1 MKATRRI
8 PWTILS
14 LLTVVLIATTGIDG
28 LAQNITSQLTGIV
41 TDQTGAVIPDAK
53 ITLKNDL
60 SGDVRRTVS
69 NSEGYFTFAAISAGN
84 YTVTIEATGFAAWER
99 KGVVLGSGDR
109 RTLTDIV
116 LGAAGT
122 SATVDIAAT
131 PDQIAQVDTGEK
143 AATINEKQ
151 IQNLSLVGRNAA
163 ELIKI
168 LPGFTPVTGGITNQP
183 GFAGEVTGIN
193 GNGDAG
199 KQSFIGNYSANGTR
213 VDALDIAIDG
223 ARATDPGCNCA
234 TPVNPNV
241 DMISE
246 LKIQQSNFSAENAR
260 GPVVINGITK
270 GGGSEYHGTLYLYA
284 RHYSL
289 NANRSEANQ
298 VGQPRPQN
306 EFYYPGFNIS
316 GPIKFPK
323 KYFGPLGSDSFNKE
337 GNRLNFFFGYEYIK
351 QRLDTGLLQSWVPT
365 AAMRNGDFSDSAYI
379 SSLTGGFNVNG
390 QVCQPDANGVL
401 PDYCAARGRIRPSAI
416 DPGGRV
422 FMNTMPLPNTDPKLT
437 SNGFNYTQQ
446 ILFDQNNTQM
456 STRVDLGISDNTKL
470 YVKYGRQ
477 SETQPFPVGLWW
489 RNNGQVPYPTSVVA
503 PNISHTIAANLTHVF
518 SPTLTNEVVFGYSY
532 INFPNRFED
541 PSKVS
546 RAALGYPYKGVY
558 KNGVDQI
565 PSFTTW
571 GGGPTVL
578 NPGGFEYNGGGT
590 LFATK
595 WLPSIAD
602 NLTKVFGTH
611 TMKFG
616 GYWDFVI
623 NSQPNSGDTPGVFAF
638 APWHGLS
645 TGNGLA
651 DILTGRAATYQELE
665 RNTLNNIGWRSL
677 QFYAQDSW
685 KVRPSLT
692 LEFGIRAA
700 HLGAIYD
707 REGTGLA
714 VWDPEKYRNN
724 PIPGVSWHALDNSI
738 PLSGREVKTLFWM
751 PRVGFAWDI
760 FKEGKTVLRGG
771 FGTYYYGDN
780 QQGYTNPITVANRI
794 RSVSLG
800 SGFIKDYDTASGG
813 AAGVPATLNVVNPKD
828 DKQPV
833 VYSWSLTV
841 SQRLFWG
848 MQLELSYVG
857 NKADD
862 LINLNKQ
869 NINPVPLGTKYTEA
883 ELDGVEN
890 GSLSVQVVDDPKR
903 ILNKQYG
910 FSYQAINMLD
920 HTTYSNYNSLQALL
934 SRQVGRANFTVA
946 YTFSKNLGIRGA
958 GQDVVGQGAE
968 NTALFGLRD
977 RNYGTLATDRTHVLA
992 VAYNFFL
999 PDIGKSLMGGNGFA
1013 VAVLDGW
1020 QLTGISQFASGPPLQ
1035 AYRVNFG
1042 MQGTILDAQGNPVQL
1057 NSRRALGSP
1066 DTSLQPILTC
1076 DPTQGLS
1083 ENQFININCFAPP
1096 RLNANGTWT
1105 TGPYVMP
1112 YLRGPSFYNN
1122 DLSVF
1127 KNWSFSES
1135 KRLQFRISA
1144 FNFLNHPLP
1153 TLTDSNLVLN
1163 YTNGQLTD
1171 STKQLFGRYT
1181 DNKVGR
1187 RQIQLAL
1194 KFFF

>member
-1 MKATRRI
+1 MLV
-8 PWTILS
+8 ILV
-14 LLTVVLIATTGIDG
+14 LCLT
-28 LAQNITSQLTGIV
+28 AQFGFGQVTSQLTGIV
-41 TDQTGAVIPDAK
+41 TDQTGAVIPNAR
-53 ITLKNDL
+53 ITLRNEL
-60 SGDVRRTVS
+60 SGDIRRTVS
-69 NSEGYFTFAAISAGN
+69 NSEGYFTFAAIPAGN
-84 YTVTIEATGFAAWER
+84 YSVTIEAQGFAAWER
-99 KGVVLGSGDR
+99 KGVVLSSGDR
-109 RTLTDIV
+109 RTLTEIV
-116 LGAAGT
+116 LGAVGT
-122 SATVDIAAT
+122 SATVDISAT

-143 AATINEKQ
+143 AAIINEKQ

-168 LPGFTPVTGGITNQP
+168 LPGFTPVTAGITNQP

-241 DMISE
+241 DMIQE

-270 GGGSEYHGTLYLYA
+270 GGGSEFHGTLYLYA

-289 NANRSEANQ
+289 NANRAEANQ
-298 VGQPRPQN
+298 VNQPRTVNQ
-306 EFYYPGFNIS
+306 FYYPGFNLG
-316 GPIKFPK
+316 GPVILPK

-337 GNRLNFFFGYEYIK
+337 RNKLNFFFGYEYIK

-365 AAMRNGDFSDSAYI
+365 AAMRTGDFSDAAYI
-379 SSLTGGFNVNG
+379 TSLTGGFNVNG
-390 QVCQPDANGVL
+390 QVCQPGDNGVL
-401 PDYCAARGRIRPSAI
+401 PNYCSGLGRISPSAI

-422 FMNTMPLPNTDPKLT
+422 LINTMPLPNTDPRLT
-437 SNGFNYTQQ
+437 SNGFNYTEQV
-446 ILFDQNNTQM
+446 IFDQNNTQLT
-456 STRVDLGISDNTKL
+456 TRVDYSITDNTKF

-477 SETQPFPVGLWW
+477 TEVQPFPVGLWW
-489 RNNGQVPYPTSVVA
+489 RNAGQVPYPTRVIA
-503 PNISHTIAANLTHVF
+503 PNRSHTIAANLTHVF
-518 SPTLTNEVVFGYSY
+518 SPTLTNEVVFGYSF
-532 INFPNRFED
+532 IDFPNRFED
-541 PSKVS
+541 PTKIS
-546 RAALGYPYKGVY
+546 RSALGYPYKGIY

-565 PSFTTW
+565 PSITTW

-578 NPGGFEYNGGGT
+578 NPGGFEYGGGGT

-602 NLTKVFGTH
+602 NLTKVLGTH

-623 NSQPNSGDTPGVFAF
+623 NSQPNSGDTPGVAAF

-645 TGNGLA
+645 TGNALA
-651 DILTGRAATYQELE
+651 DILTGRVAAYQELE
-665 RNTLNNIGWRSL
+665 RNTLNNIGWRSY

-685 KVRPSLT
+685 KLRQNLT
-692 LEFGIRAA
+692 LEYGIRVAR
-700 HLGAIYD
+700 LGAIYD

-724 PIPGVSWHALDNSI
+724 PIPGVSWHALDQSI
-738 PLSGREVKTLFWM
+738 PLSGRKVKSLFVM

-771 FGTYYYGDN
+771 FGTYNYSDN
-780 QQGYTNPITVANRI
+780 QQGYTNPISVANRI
-794 RSVSLG
+794 RFASLG
-800 SGFIKDYDTASGG
+800 NGFLRDYDTASGG
-813 AAGVPATLNVVNPKD
+813 AAGIPLTLSVVDPND

-841 SQRLFWG
+841 SQRLPWQ

-862 LINLNKQ
+862 LVNLGKQ
-869 NINPVPLGTKYTEA
+869 NINPVLLGTNYTA
-883 ELDGVEN
+883 DELNRAEN
-890 GSLSVQVVDDPKR
+890 GEANAVDDPKR
-903 ILNKQYG
+903 ILNQKYG
-910 FSYQAINMLD
+910 LAYQAINLLG
-920 HTTYSNYNSLQALL
+920 HNTYSNYNSLQALL

-958 GQDVVGQGAE
+958 GQDVAGQGAE
-968 NTALFGLRD
+968 NTALFGLRE
-977 RNYGTLATDRTHVLA
+977 RNYGTLATDRTHVVA

-999 PDIGKSLMGGNGFA
+999 PDIGKSLMNNNKFA
-1013 VAVLDGW
+1013 TALFDGW

-1042 MQGTILDAQGNPVQL
+1042 LTGTILDAQGNTVQL
-1057 NSRRALGSP
+1057 NSRRALGTP

-1076 DPTQGLS
+1076 DPTSDLGPD
-1083 ENQFININCFAPP
+1083 QFVNINCLAAP
-1096 RLNANGTWT
+1096 RLNANGSWQ
-1105 TGPYVMP
+1105 TGPYIFP

-1127 KNWSFSES
+1127 KNWNFSES
-1135 KRLQFRISA
+1135 KRLQFRVSA
-1144 FNFLNHPLP
+1144 FNFLNHPLK
-1153 TLTDSNLVLN
+1153 TLTDSNMVL
-1163 YTNGQLTD
+1163 TFDQGQLT
-1171 STKQLFGRYT
+1171 SGTQQLFGRYT

>member
-1 MKATRRI
+1 MKSTRRI
-8 PWTILS
+8 PWTMLFLPALVLTAAVSLS
-14 LLTVVLIATTGIDG
+14 GFG
-28 LAQNITSQLTGIV
+28 QNITSQLTGLV

-60 SGDVRRTVS
+60 SGDIRRTVS

-84 YTVTIEATGFAAWER
+84 YTVTIEASGFANWER
-99 KGVVLGSGDR
+99 RGVVLGSGDR

-122 SATVDIAAT
+122 SATVDIAGT

-143 AATINEKQ
+143 AATITEKQ

-199 KQSFIGNYSANGTR
+199 KQSFIGSYSANGTR

-241 DMISE
+241 DMIQE

-260 GPVVINGITK
+260 GPIVINGITK
-270 GGGSEYHGTLYLYA
+270 GGGSDYHGTLYLYA
-284 RHYSL
+284 RHYTL

-298 VGQPRPQN
+298 VGQPRPEN

-316 GPIKFPK
+316 GPIVFPK
-323 KYFGPLGSDSFNKE
+323 KYFGPLGSDSFNKDR
-337 GNRLNFFFGYEYIK
+337 NKLNFFFGYEYIK

-365 AAMRNGDFSDSAYI
+365 AAMRLGDFSDSAYI
-379 SSLTGGFNVNG
+379 SSLTGGFNVNA

-401 PDYCAARGRIRPSAI
+401 PGYCSARGRISPAAI

-422 FMNTMPLPNTDPKLT
+422 LMNLMPLPNTDPRLT

-456 STRVDLGISDNTKL
+456 STRVDYGISDNTKL

-477 SETQPFPVGLWW
+477 SEVQPFPVGLWW
-489 RNNGQVPYPTSVVA
+489 RNAGQVPYPTSVVA

-546 RAALGYPYKGVY
+546 RSGLGYPYKGVY

-571 GGGPTVL
+571 GGGPTIF
-578 NPGGFEYNGGGT
+578 NPGGFEYGGGGT

-623 NSQPNSGDTPGVFAF
+623 NSQPNSGDTPGAFAF

-645 TGNGLA
+645 TGNALA

-685 KVRPSLT
+685 KIRPSLT

-707 REGTGLA
+707 REGAGLA
-714 VWDPEKYRNN
+714 VFDPEKYRNN
-724 PIPGVSWHALDNSI
+724 PIPGVSWHALDKNI
-738 PLSGREVKTLFWM
+738 PLSGRDAKTLFWM

-771 FGTYYYGDN
+771 FGTYYYADN

-800 SGFIKDYDTASGG
+800 NGFLRDYDTASGG
-813 AAGVPATLNVVNPKD
+813 AAGIPATLNVVNPKD

-848 MQLELSYVG
+848 LQLELSYVG

-869 NINPVPLGTKYTEA
+869 NVNPVPLGTPYTADELRRAESGEA
-883 ELDGVEN
+883 N
-890 GSLSVQVVDDPKR
+890 AVDDPKR

-910 FSYQAINMLD
+910 FNYQAINLLD

-958 GQDVVGQGAE
+958 GQDVQGQGAE
-968 NTALFGLRD
+968 NTALFGLRE

-992 VAYNFFL
+992 VAYNFFM
-999 PDIGKSLMGGNGFA
+999 PDIGKSLMNGNKFA
-1013 VAVLDGW
+1013 VAVFDGW
-1020 QLTGISQFASGPPLQ
+1020 QLTGISQFASGPSLQ

-1042 MQGTILDAQGNPVQL
+1042 LQGTILDAQGNTVQL
-1057 NSRRALGSP
+1057 NPRRALGSP

-1076 DPTQGLS
+1076 DPTSGLS
-1083 ENQFININCFAPP
+1083 ENQFINLNCFAPP
-1096 RLNANGTWT
+1096 RLNANGTWQ
-1105 TGPYVMP
+1105 TGPYVLP

-1127 KNWSFSES
+1127 KNWNFSES
-1135 KRLQFRISA
+1135 KRLQFRLSA

>member
-1 MKATRRI
+1 VLQFIMALVLT
-8 PWTILS
+8 WTVSLS
-14 LLTVVLIATTGIDG
+14 SY
-28 LAQNITSQLTGIV
+28 AQNITSQLTGIV
-41 TDQTGAVIPDAK
+41 TDQNGAVIPDAR
-53 ITLKNDL
+53 IMLKNDL
-60 SGDVRRTVS
+60 SGDIRRTVS

-84 YTVTIEATGFAAWER
+84 YTVSIEAAGFARWER

-109 RTLTDIV
+109 RTLTDII
-116 LGAAGT
+116 LGVAGT
-122 SATVDIAAT
+122 SATVEIAAT
-131 PDQIAQVDTGEK
+131 PDQLAQVDTGEK
-143 AATINEKQ
+143 AATISEKQ

-168 LPGFTPVTGGITNQP
+168 LPGFTPVTAGITNQP

-241 DMISE
+241 DMIQE

-270 GGGSEYHGTLYLYA
+270 GGGSEYHGTVYLYA
-284 RHYSL
+284 RHNIF

-298 VGQPRPQN
+298 VGQPRTENQ
-306 EFYYPGFNIS
+306 FYYPGFNLS
-316 GPIKFPK
+316 GPILFPK
-323 KYFGPLGSDSFNKE
+323 KIFGPLGSDSFNKDR
-337 GNRLNFFFGYEYIK
+337 NKLNFFFGYEYIK

-365 AAMRNGDFSDSAYI
+365 EAMRNGDFSDSAYI
-379 SSLTGGFNVNG
+379 SSLSGGFNVNG
-390 QVCQPDANGVL
+390 QVCQPDSSGVL
-401 PDYCAARGRIRPSAI
+401 PEFCSGAGRISPAAI

-422 FMNTMPLPNTDPKLT
+422 LINTMPLPNTDPRLT

-456 STRVDLGISDNTKL
+456 STRVDYSITDNTKF

-477 SETQPFPVGLWW
+477 AEVQPFPVGLWW
-489 RNNGQVPYPTSVVA
+489 RNAGQVPYPTSVIA

-532 INFPNRFED
+532 INFPNKFED

-546 RAALGYPYKGVY
+546 RAALGYPYQGIY
-558 KNGVDQI
+558 KNQVDQI
-565 PSFTTW
+565 PSITTW

-578 NPGGFEYNGGGT
+578 NPGGFEYGGGGT

-638 APWHGLS
+638 NPDHGLS
-645 TGNGLA
+645 TGNALA
-651 DILTGRAATYQELE
+651 DILTGRAAAYQELE

-685 KVRPSLT
+685 KIRPSLT

-714 VWDPEKYRNN
+714 VWDPEKYQNN
-724 PIPGVSWHALDNSI
+724 PIPGVSWHALDENI
-738 PLSGREVKTLFWM
+738 PLSGRKVKTLFWM
-751 PRVGFAWDI
+751 PRFGFAWDI

-780 QQGYTNPITVANRI
+780 QQGYTGPISIANRI
-794 RSVSLG
+794 RFVSLG
-800 SGFIKDYDTASGG
+800 NGFLRNYDTASGG
-813 AAGVPATLNVVNPKD
+813 AVGVPATLNVMNPND

-857 NKADD
+857 NKAND
-862 LINLNKQ
+862 LVNLNKQ
-869 NINPVPLGTKYTEA
+869 NINPVPLGTAYTA
-883 ELDGVEN
+883 DELTGVED
-890 GSLSVQVVDDPKR
+890 GDLSVQVVDDPKR
-903 ILNKQYG
+903 LLNRQYG
-910 FSYQAINMLD
+910 FNYQAINMLD

-934 SRQVGRANFTVA
+934 SRQLGRANFTAA

-968 NTALFGLRD
+968 NTALFGLRE
-977 RNYGTLATDRTHVLA
+977 RNYGTLAIDRTHVLA
-992 VAYNFFL
+992 IAYNFFM
-999 PDIGKSLMGGNGFA
+999 PDIGKSLMNGNGLA

-1042 MQGTILDAQGNPVQL
+1042 TNGTILDSLGNPVQL
-1057 NSRRALGSP
+1057 NARRALGTP
-1066 DTSLQPILTC
+1066 DTSLQPLLTC
-1076 DPTQGLS
+1076 DPTEGLS
-1083 ENQFININCFAPP
+1083 ENQFINLNCLAPP
-1096 RLNANGTWT
+1096 RLNANGTWQ
-1105 TGPYVMP
+1105 TGPYIMN
-1112 YLRGPSFYNN
+1112 YLRGPSFFNN
-1122 DLSVF
+1122 DLSIF
-1127 KNWSFSES
+1127 KNWSLSES
-1135 KRLQFRISA
+1135 KRLQFRISG

-1153 TLTDSNLVLN
+1153 TLTDSNLVLD

-1171 STKQLFGRYT
+1171 SSRRLFGRYT

>member
-8 PWTILS
+8 TWAMISILV
-14 LLTVVLIATTGIDG
+14 LCLTTKAG
-28 LAQNITSQLTGIV
+28 LGQVTSQLTGIV
-41 TDQTGAVIPDAK
+41 TDQTGAVIPDAR
-53 ITLKNDL
+53 IVLKNDL

-69 NSEGYFTFAAISAGN
+69 NSEGYFTFAAIPAGT
-84 YTVTIEATGFAAWER
+84 YTVTIEAQGFAGWER
-99 KGVVLGSGDR
+99 KGVVLSSGDR
-109 RTLTDIV
+109 RTLTDII
-116 LGAAGT
+116 LGLAGT
-122 SATVDIAAT
+122 TATVDVSAN
-131 PDQIAQVDTGEK
+131 PDDIAQVDTGEK
-143 AATINEKQ
+143 SAVISEKQ
-151 IQNLSLVGRNAA
+151 VQNLSLVGRNAA

-168 LPGFTPVTGGITNQP
+168 LPGFTPVTAGITNQP

-234 TPVNPNV
+234 TPINPNV
-241 DMISE
+241 DMIQE

-260 GPVVINGITK
+260 GPVVISGVTK
-270 GGGSEYHGTLYLYA
+270 GGGSEFHGTAYLYA

-298 VGQPRPQN
+298 VGQPRTVN
-306 EFYYPGFNIS
+306 EFYYPGFNIG
-316 GPIKFPK
+316 GPIRFPK
-323 KYFGPLGSDSFNKE
+323 KVLGPLGSDSFNKDR
-337 GNRLNFFFGYEYIK
+337 NRLNFFVGYEYIK

-365 AAMRNGDFSDSAYI
+365 AAMRNGDFTDAAYI
-379 SSLTGGFNVNG
+379 SSLTGGNNVNG
-390 QVCQPDANGVL
+390 QICQPDSSGVL
-401 PDYCAARGRIRPSAI
+401 PNYCSGLGRINLGAI

-422 FMNTMPLPNTDPKLT
+422 LINTMPLPNTDPRLT
-437 SNGFNYTQQ
+437 SNGFNYAEQ
-446 ILFDQNNTQM
+446 ILFDQNNTQLT
-456 STRVDLGISDNTKL
+456 TRVDYSITDNTKF

-477 SETQPFPVGLWW
+477 AEIQPFPVGLWW
-489 RNNGQVPYPTSVVA
+489 RNSGQVPYPTRVIA
-503 PNISHTIAANLTHVF
+503 PNISHSVAANLTHVF
-518 SPTLTNEVVFGYSY
+518 NPTLTNEVVFGLSY
-532 INFPNRFED
+532 INFPNKFED
-541 PSKVS
+541 PSKIS
-546 RAALGYPYKGVY
+546 RAALGYPYRGIF

-565 PSFTTW
+565 PSITTW

-578 NPGGFEYNGGGT
+578 NPGGFEYGGGGI

-602 NLTKVFGTH
+602 NLTKVLGTH

-623 NSQPNSGDTPGVFAF
+623 NSQPNSGDTPGVIAF
-638 APWHGLS
+638 SDTHTLS
-645 TGNGLA
+645 TGNAFA
-651 DILTGRAATYQELE
+651 DMLTGRVSGYQELE

-685 KVRPSLT
+685 KLRPNFT
-692 LEFGIRAA
+692 LEYGVRLA

-724 PIPGVSWHALDNSI
+724 AIPGVSWHQLDESI
-738 PLSGREVKTLFWM
+738 PLSGRDVKPLFVM

-771 FGTYYYGDN
+771 FGTYYYSDN
-780 QQGYTNPITVANRI
+780 QQGYTNPISTANRI
-794 RSVSLG
+794 RFISVG
-800 SGFIKDYDTASGG
+800 NGFLRDIDNASGG
-813 AAGVPATLNVVNPKD
+813 VAGVPGTLNVADPND

-841 SQRLFWG
+841 SQRLPG
-848 MQLELSYVG
+848 QMQLEISYVG

-869 NINPVPLGTKYTEA
+869 NINPVPLGTRYTPEELNRAESGEA
-883 ELDGVEN
+883 N
-890 GSLSVQVVDDPKR
+890 AVDDPKR
-903 ILNKQYG
+903 ILNRQFG
-910 FSYQAINMLD
+910 FNYQAINIIG
-920 HTTYSNYNSLQALL
+920 HNTYSNYNGLQALL

-958 GQDVVGQGAE
+958 GQDVQGQGAE
-968 NTALFGLRD
+968 NTALFGLRE

-999 PDIGKSLMGGNGFA
+999 PDVGKSLMNGNKFA

-1020 QLTGISQFASGPPLQ
+1020 QLTGISQYASGPPLQ

-1042 MQGTILDAQGNPVQL
+1042 LAGTVLDPQGNTVQL
-1057 NSRRALGSP
+1057 NSRRALGTP
-1066 DTSLQPILTC
+1066 DTSLQPIMTC
-1076 DPTQGLS
+1076 DPSSGLG
-1083 ENQFININCFAPP
+1083 ENQFINIGCLAPP
-1096 RLNANGTWT
+1096 RINANGSWE
-1105 TGPYVMP
+1105 TGPYILP

-1127 KNWSFSES
+1127 KNWGISES
-1135 KRLQFRISA
+1135 KRIQFRISA
-1144 FNFLNHPLP
+1144 FNFLNHPLK

-1163 YTNGQLTD
+1163 YERGQLT
-1171 STKQLFGRYT
+1171 SSSSQLFGRYT